1 MRIKGIATLV
11 RLMSFTLAV
20 VCAAICCSPRCDAQI
35 LQLPYQ
41 QRYDTDS
48 LKRAF
53 ADQHYYFGLYKDNYF
68 IFGPAL
74 NHKPNRHNTNVK
86 FQISVAQ
93 KLTKA
98 TLPFNSFLY
107 LFYTQKVFWNV
118 LESSMPMTDL
128 NFNPGIGITKPI
140 FIKNRFIG
148 TAGIILE
155 HESNGRDSIQSRS
168 WERIS
173 FVGSV
178 MVDPNFVVSAKFWIP
193 IIDGVNNKDLLKY
206 VGIYQV
212 GFQCQSNDRKFSL
225 SVMLA
230 RRARGMFN
238 FNTTVEA
245 AWRWSLKSNQYLFA
259 QFYNG
264 YGEGL
269 LNYKQYTSHI
279 RLGIV
284 IKPTLF
290 SQF

>member
-1 MRIKGIATLV
+1 MRIKGIATLA

-35 LQLPYQ
+35 LQLPDQ

-98 TLPFNSFLY
+98 TLPFNSYLY

-193 IIDGVNNKDLLKY
+193 IIDGSAEICRYLSGGIPVPVQRPQIFI
-206 VGIYQV
+206 VGDAGTSCKGNVQ
-212 GFQCQSNDRKFSL
+212 FQYHGGSSL
-225 SVMLA
+225 AMVA
-230 RRARGMFN
+230 
-238 FNTTVEA
+238 
-245 AWRWSLKSNQYLFA
+245 
-259 QFYNG
+259 
-264 YGEGL
+264 
-269 LNYKQYTSHI
+269 
-279 RLGIV
+279 
-284 IKPTLF
+284 
-290 SQF
+290 